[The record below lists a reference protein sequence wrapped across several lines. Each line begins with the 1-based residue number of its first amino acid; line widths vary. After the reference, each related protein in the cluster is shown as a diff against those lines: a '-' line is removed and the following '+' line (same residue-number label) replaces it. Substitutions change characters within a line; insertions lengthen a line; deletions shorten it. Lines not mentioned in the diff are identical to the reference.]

1 MNIPGVCF
9 AGIGSSL
16 PPTERVTNLWGPR
29 PPRRGRS
36 ADNNDTAVATRDA
49 ASLSERQL
57 RPAKSGALSA
67 SAASRWRQRR
77 AAVLRRKRSGRCQD
91 VQPPLVPS
99 ADAQLTEPP
108 GPLPSHRSPPPGG
121 GAPPAATSAAVA
133 GCLEPPA
140 ASNRPSVPAAVVV
153 LRFGGSGGGA
163 DRGRFN
169 GRPSAAEK
177 AGAPVVHSVGATAG
191 VEGGASGTPKV
202 RSTAVLCVWR
212 GSEHKRPRIYQS

>member
-1 MNIPGVCF
+1 
-9 AGIGSSL
+9 
-16 PPTERVTNLWGPR
+16 
-29 PPRRGRS
+29 
-36 ADNNDTAVATRDA
+36 
-49 ASLSERQL
+49 
-57 RPAKSGALSA
+57 
-67 SAASRWRQRR
+67 
-77 AAVLRRKRSGRCQD
+77 VLRRKRSGRCQD

-99 ADAQLTEPP
+99 ADAQLPEPP

-140 ASNRPSVPAAVVV
+140 SSNRPSVPAAVVV

-212 GSEHKRPRIYQS
+212 GSEHKGPRIYQSQRRGKKGVGVQKKIATLLCEEKILAFGREHFLLLVLSLSDNTQCVLIQRMQKHMRHGELRERAGRGV